1 MSMPSGVP
9 IPAVVGIAAALSL
22 MSLGGGA
29 YEMLVVDAA
38 WPARPDLIQ
47 ARHGGL
53 LRRRFW
59 MPMHGLF
66 ELTLITALVVE
77 WTTPAVRV
85 PLLYA
90 FGAHA
95 VMRVWSFAY
104 FIPKALAFEADGP
117 SHPGTAA
124 ARAWVQRSRLRLPLD
139 LVTTTCVVTA
149 FVVALRGTP

>member
-1 MSMPSGVP
+1 MGMLSVVP
-9 IPAVVGIAAALSL
+9 IVVGLAAAQAL

-29 YEMLVVDAA
+29 YEVLVVDAA
-38 WPARPDLIQ
+38 WPARPNLIQ
-47 ARHGGL
+47 PQHGGL

-66 ELTLITALVVE
+66 ELTLLTALVMA
-77 WTTPAVRV
+77 WSTPAVRV
-85 PLLYA
+85 PLLYG

-104 FIPKALAFEADGP
+104 FIPKAMAFESDGP
-117 SHPGTAA
+117 SHPGAAA

-139 LVTTTCVVTA
+139 LVTIACVVTA
-149 FVVALRGTP
+149 FVVALRGQA